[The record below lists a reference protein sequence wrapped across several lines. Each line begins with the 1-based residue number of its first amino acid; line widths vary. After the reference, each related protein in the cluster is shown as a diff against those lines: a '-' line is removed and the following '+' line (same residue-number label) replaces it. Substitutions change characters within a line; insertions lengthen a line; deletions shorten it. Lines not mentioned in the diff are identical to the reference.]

1 MYVLAVAAIIFYMS
15 KVPERYFPGTW
26 NFNISYSFIFI
37 SQLES
42 SVRYPDMEA
51 GFHFTYVK
59 FDTVQI
65 LSFFGGGTKPR
76 ATPALIKWT
85 RTAVREDQ
93 PQTS

>member
-1 MYVLAVAAIIFYMS
+1 M
-15 KVPERYFPGTW
+15 
-26 NFNISYSFIFI
+26 SYSFIFI

-51 GFHFTYVK
+51 GFHFTYVE

-65 LSFFGGGTKPR
+65 LSFLGGTKPR

-85 RTAVREDQ
+85 HTAVREDQ

>member
-15 KVPERYFPGTW
+15 KVPERYFPGTLH
-26 NFNISYSFIFI
+26 FNISYSFIFI

-51 GFHFTYVK
+51 GFHFTNVE

-65 LSFFGGGTKPR
+65 LSFLGGTKPR

-85 RTAVREDQ
+85 AVREDQ